1 MAKDTEFMT
10 TKAASDEE
18 RMRFLKIDMRARQT
32 LKEFQPHLE
41 KNIRAVLD
49 AFYDHVSGVPE
60 LRALLGSDG
69 NIEGNIE
76 RLKGAQGKH
85 WLHLFEGSFDDQHRE
100 QARRIGET
108 HFRIDLKPTWYMGGY
123 CFVLGQLH
131 ALAVKTYRRKPEK
144 LAEVLAAINKAVFLD
159 MDMALGVYH
168 EAINREREKRQK
180 VLEDLIAG
188 FDTDS
193 TEATT
198 AFGSAAEQLRQTAQ
212 AMTATA
218 EETSRQSSSVAA
230 AAQQASAN
238 VQTVATAAEELTAS
252 IQEIGRQALQ
262 SANIAVKA
270 VDEAEKTNHVVQG
283 LAEAASKI
291 GEVVNLINNI
301 AGQTNLL
308 ALNAT
313 IEAARAGEAGKGFA
327 VVAQEVKNL
336 ANQTAKATEDIAK
349 QINSVQQETNDAVD
363 AITQIGN
370 VITEISDIATTIASA
385 VEQQNA
391 STLEI
396 ARNVQQAAKG
406 TDEVSSTIESVN
418 KAAQDT
424 GASAAQLYQAAE
436 TVAVRSDQLGNRI
449 EGFLKDVRTA

>member
-1 MAKDTEFMT
+1 MEDLNG
-10 TKAASDEE
+10 ASGARIEE
-18 RMRFLKIDMRARQT
+18 RNRYLLIDTDTRGT
-32 LKEFQPHLE
+32 LREFRPHLD
-41 KNIRAVLD
+41 KNLRGVLD
-49 AFYDHVSGVPE
+49 AFYNHISQVPE

-69 NIEGNIE
+69 NFADNLE
-76 RLKGAQGKH
+76 RLKGAQSRH
-85 WLHLFEGSFDDQHRE
+85 WSHLFEGSFDDQHRA
-100 QARRIGET
+100 QAQRIGET
-108 HFRIDLKPTWYMGGY
+108 HYRIDLKPTWYMGGY
-123 CFVLGQLH
+123 CFVLNELH

-144 LAEVLAAINKAVFLD
+144 LTQTLKAINKAVFLD
-159 MDMALGVYH
+159 MDLALEVYH

-180 VLEDLIAG
+180 VMEDLISG

-193 TEATT
+193 TEATS
-198 AFGSAAEQLRQTAQ
+198 AFGVAAEQLRQTAQ
-212 AMTATA
+212 DMSATA
-218 EETSRQSSSVAA
+218 EETSRQSSAVAA

-252 IQEIGRQALQ
+252 IREIGRQAMQ
-262 SANIAVKA
+262 SADIATKA

-283 LAEAASKI
+283 LAEAASRI
-291 GEVVNLINNI
+291 GEVVDMINNI

-336 ANQTAKATEDIAK
+336 ANQTAKATEDIAR

-363 AITQIGN
+363 AITQIGH

-391 STLEI
+391 STQEI

-418 KAAQDT
+418 KTAQET
-424 GASAAQLYQAAE
+424 GASATQLYQAAE
-436 TVAVRSDQLGNRI
+436 TVAVRSDQLGSRI
-449 EGFLKDVRTA
+449 EGFLKDVRAA